1 MKKYILLLAVA
12 GLMSSC
18 YDLDLYPHDQLSSG
32 TFWKTEEHAHQG
44 MVAMYATLRNENV
57 FGAYYN
63 IDALSELAADYNN
76 WQMPGIIMG
85 TYDYANGYVK
95 SKWQSAYDGILKLIL
110 CCKILIM

>member
-1 MKKYILLLAVA
+1 
-12 GLMSSC
+12 MSSC

-95 SKWQSAYDGILKLIL
+95 SNGKVLTMVFLKLIL
-110 CCKILIM
+110 CCKILIT